1 MKSFAICRM
10 NALLRSQLF
19 GAAGALVWSVSD
31 MLVAGNIVGVDALAG
46 IAATVPVF
54 LGAQFLAKLVYCG
67 AGYLF
72 ARRQGKFDVAGAR
85 QAAGLALEAGVV
97 VGVVTYLAM
106 FFGRDIYFDFM
117 GLTGGVRE
125 QAVAYWT
132 WMSVVAALNPFAM
145 AMWRLVYADGEM
157 VTTAIGDLCAPF
169 LVVGL
174 SIAFTKMTGSAAG
187 SALGTLVGGFIADS
201 IMMLHLLRQSNAVRP
216 KWCFSLRGLRELVT
230 YSLTDSST
238 RLCQSGFMAVLNKMI
253 VFAASTAYL
262 PVAGLVM
269 LVLELRE
276 MLDKVGDAYM
286 PIAEMYLGEGN
297 LQRLR
302 ELARYGTVVAVVSGF
317 VVLAL
322 VWSFAPQIVS
332 LYGIPAGAVYE
343 TSVHALKVSALTIPI
358 SSMLCF
364 LSSHYLTINRVALS
378 VVETVLEEFVLTAG
392 CVVALGLLYGLDAI
406 WFGLPIGGALTL
418 VLIGAYGWRRNGCFL
433 PMFIPA
439 DRSAILN
446 LTFVPVAERIVEI
459 RDAAERF
466 LLGQGVL
473 RETVSKI
480 MLLVEECAMTVA
492 DDNGGRRV
500 VLSEVSLSVSADETC
515 VILRDTGRL
524 RDITDGDARVS
535 SLRSFV
541 VSGLMQSYEDR
552 RYLMTIGCNRAAFA
566 FRRQSHR
573 QSEPRGAIAG
583 TAGK

>member
-1 MKSFAICRM
+1 
-10 NALLRSQLF
+10 
-19 GAAGALVWSVSD
+19 
-31 MLVAGNIVGVDALAG
+31 
-46 IAATVPVF
+46 
-54 LGAQFLAKLVYCG
+54 
-67 AGYLF
+67 
-72 ARRQGKFDVAGAR
+72 
-85 QAAGLALEAGVV
+85 
-97 VGVVTYLAM
+97 M

-132 WMSVVAALNPFAM
+132 WMSVVAALNPFTM

-157 VTTAIGDLCAPF
+157 VTCAPF

-302 ELARYGTVVAVVSGF
+302 ELARYGTIVAVVSGF
-317 VVLAL
+317 VGFAL

-332 LYGIPAGAVYE
+332 LYGIPAGEVYE

-364 LSSHYLTINRVALS
+364 LSSHYLTINCVALS

-552 RYLMTIGCNRAAFA
+552 RYLTTIGCNRAAFA
-566 FRRQSHR
+566 FRRTGNCR
-573 QSEPRGAIAG
+573 NCGEMI
-583 TAGK
+583 

>member
-1 MKSFAICRM
+1 M

-19 GAAGALVWSVSD
+19 GATGALVWSVSD

-72 ARRQGKFDVAGAR
+72 ARQQGEFDVTGAR
-85 QAAGLALEAGVV
+85 RAAGLALEAGVV

-117 GLTGGVRE
+117 GLTGPVRE
-125 QAVAYWT
+125 QAVAYWK
-132 WMSVVAALNPFAM
+132 WMSVFAALNPFTM

-157 VTTAIGDLCAPF
+157 VTTAIGDLSAPF

-174 SIAFTKMTGSAAG
+174 SIAFTKLTGSAAG

-201 IMMLHLLRQSNAVRP
+201 IMMLHLLRKSNAVRP

-262 PVAGLVM
+262 PVAGMVT

-297 LQRLR
+297 LPRLR
-302 ELARYGTVVAVVSGF
+302 ELARYGTAVAILAGLL
-317 VVLAL
+317 VLGA
-322 VWSFAPQIVS
+322 VWSLAPQIVS
-332 LYGIPAGAVYE
+332 LYGIPAGEVFEA
-343 TSVHALKVSALTIPI
+343 SVHALRISALTIPF
-358 SSMLCF
+358 SSLLCF

-378 VVETVLEEFVLTAG
+378 VVETVLEEFVLTAS
-392 CVVALGLLYGLDAI
+392 CVVAFCLLYGLDAL
-406 WFGLPIGGALTL
+406 WLGLPIGCALTL
-418 VLIGAYGWRRNGCFL
+418 VLIGVYGWRRNGCIF
-433 PMFIPA
+433 PMLIPEDGA
-439 DRSAILN
+439 AILN
-446 LTFVPVAERIVEI
+446 LTFVPVAERIVKI
-459 RDAAERF
+459 RNTAERF
-466 LLGQGVL
+466 LLERGVL

-492 DDNGGRRV
+492 DDNGKGHGVLAEASLAVTAQETRV
-500 VLSEVSLSVSADETC
+500 V
-515 VILRDTGRL
+515 LRDTGRL
-524 RDITDGDARVS
+524 RDITDDDAQVS
-535 SLRSFV
+535 SFRSFV
-541 VSGLMQSYEDR
+541 ISGLMRSYDNR
-552 RYLMTIGCNRAAFA
+552 RYLTTIGCNRAAFSFPGGLPVEKSA
-566 FRRQSHR
+566 
-573 QSEPRGAIAG
+573 EV
-583 TAGK
+583 